1 MLAGLSRATVDKV
14 TASLSNE
21 SGALHL
27 GRLDEIRE
35 RVTERAGQ
43 KGDGNS
49 ALNGDL
55 KPNTD
60 HSVKGYTYKTD
71 ADGRV
76 QIVEAGKED
85 WFHISDNK
93 DGLMLV
99 RALRALR
106 AEMFDQ
112 TGDKWNEVR
121 FTVKNDMTFNAEFKY
136 H

>member
-1 MLAGLSRATVDKV
+1 MLADLSRATVDKV
-14 TASLSNE
+14 RASLSNE
-21 SGALHL
+21 SGALNL

-43 KGDGNS
+43 KGDWNS

-60 HSVKGYTYKTD
+60 YSVKGYTYKTD